1 MHIAVCVKQ
10 IQDPEMP
17 TALLRV
23 DASANTM
30 MLASSVS
37 PVISP
42 FDEQAVEAA
51 LRIRDT
57 LGEVKITV
65 LTMGA
70 QAARQVLKVALSLGA
85 DEGVLLS
92 DAACQDSDSYTTA
105 LVLSA
110 AIKKLGDVDL
120 VLTGRQAADL
130 DAGIVGCGIA
140 ELLEIPAITFARDI
154 CVEGD
159 LVRVQRVIENGY
171 EVLEVSFPAL
181 VTVSHEIGA
190 PRKASLRE
198 TMRAA
203 RKPIA
208 VWSVADLALEA
219 AQTGALGARRVR
231 ERLYIPSRDIECEIQ
246 PGATAH
252 EMAQNLA
259 RRLHKANIL

>member
-23 DASANTM
+23 DADTNKM

-51 LRIRDT
+51 LRIRDA
-57 LGEVKITV
+57 LGEARITV
-65 LTMGA
+65 LTLGA
-70 QAARQVLKVALSLGA
+70 EPARQVLKAALSLGA

-92 DAACQDSDSYTTA
+92 DPAFQDPDSYTTA
-105 LVLSA
+105 LALSA
-110 AIKKLGDVDL
+110 AIEKLGDVDL
-120 VLTGRQAADL
+120 VLTGRQAADF
-130 DAGIVGCGIA
+130 DAGVVGCGIA
-140 ELLEIPAITFARDI
+140 ELLDIPAITFARDI
-154 CVEGD
+154 SVDGGTI
-159 LVRVQRVIENGY
+159 RVQRVIENGHEIV
-171 EVLEVSFPAL
+171 EVASPAL
-181 VTVSHEIGA
+181 VTISHEIGA

-208 VWSVADLALEA
+208 VWSVEDLALEA
-219 AQTGALGARRVR
+219 AQTGALGARRVL
-231 ERLYIPSRDIECEIQ
+231 EALYIPSRDIECEFQ
-246 PGATAH
+246 QGASAR

-259 RRLHKANIL
+259 RRLYQANIL

>member
-17 TALLRV
+17 AALLRV
-23 DASANTM
+23 DGDANKM

-51 LRIRDT
+51 LRIRDA
-57 LGEVKITV
+57 LGEAKITV
-65 LTMGA
+65 ITLGA
-70 QAARQVLKVALSLGA
+70 ELARQVLKAALSLGA

-92 DAACQDSDSYTTA
+92 DSAFQDPDSYTTA
-105 LVLSA
+105 LALSR
-110 AIKKLGDVDL
+110 AIEKLGDVDL
-120 VLTGRQAADL
+120 VLTGRQAADF

-140 ELLEIPAITFARDI
+140 ELLDIPAITFARKVSADGGAI
-154 CVEGD
+154 RVE
-159 LVRVQRVIENGY
+159 RVVENGY
-171 EVLEVSFPAL
+171 EVLEASLPAL
-181 VTVSHEIGA
+181 VTISHELGA

-208 VWSVADLALEA
+208 VWTAEELQLEA
-219 AQTGALGARRVR
+219 AEAGALGARRVL
-231 ERLYIPSRDIECEIQ
+231 ERLYIPSKDIECAFAQGDTPED
-246 PGATAH
+246 
-252 EMAQNLA
+252 MARNLA
-259 RRLHKANIL
+259 RQLFEANVI